1 MILNYNDVQLYGGKI
16 AENKTQK
23 VILLSKDH
31 DDMKLEWWQMEWW
44 HWLSIVLVISAVTA
58 VIIIISYFLCLKRKA
73 RQRFN
78 NNHVYQLV
86 SNRSYVTENAI
97 DSKPIY
103 KKVKKSKSTDTTFE
117 PAIENNSIY
126 SKDNFKSISNLE
138 ALNEATYV

>member
-23 VILLSKDH
+23 VFLLSKDH
-31 DDMKLEWWQMEWW
+31 DDMKLEWWQIEWW
-44 HWLSIVLVISAVTA
+44 HWLSIVLVISVVTA

-78 NNHVYQLV
+78 NIHVYQLV

-103 KKVKKSKSTDTTFE
+103 KKVTKSKTE
-117 PAIENNSIY
+117 
-126 SKDNFKSISNLE
+126 LE
-138 ALNEATYV
+138 S